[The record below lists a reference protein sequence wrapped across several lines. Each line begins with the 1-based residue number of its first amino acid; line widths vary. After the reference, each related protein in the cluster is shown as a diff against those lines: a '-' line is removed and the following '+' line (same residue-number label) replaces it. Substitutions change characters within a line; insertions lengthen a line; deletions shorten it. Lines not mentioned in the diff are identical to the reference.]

1 VLAVD
6 ASASVDANEFRLQI
20 GGIADAFRDEELARA
35 VASGPTGQIAVVL
48 MLWAEHNRPK
58 AFSRWALIS
67 DAASANR
74 FADEIE
80 GFPRRV
86 EGSTGIGR
94 ALQAA
99 IRALN
104 NNSFFAERLVIDLSG
119 DGRETAPR
127 EFTVLLPQARAI
139 ARANGVTVNGLAILS
154 DEPDLLDYSR
164 SEVISGAGSFAMA
177 VDDFGGFAD
186 AIREKLLR
194 ERDYLPSIRAAR
206 DPRASQT
213 ANRWMHDF
221 ATPP

>member
-1 VLAVD
+1 LAVD

-20 GGIADAFRDEELARA
+20 GGIANAFRDEELARA

-58 AFSRWALIS
+58 AFSRWGLIS

-104 NNSFFAERLVIDLSG
+104 NNPFFAERLVVDVSG

-154 DEPDLLDYSR
+154 DEPDLLDYYR

-177 VDDFGGFAD
+177 VEDFGGFAD

-194 ERDYLPSIRAAR
+194 EIDYQPIIGSVAGPQLRV
-206 DPRASQT
+206 
-213 ANRWMHDF
+213 
-221 ATPP
+221 TP